1 MRAIVVSDEFRGI
14 EHGLVGPAESDAADE
29 LADMYLHPALQ
40 GRVNSTD
47 STEGGFA
54 SVLGDAGRAF
64 LQLPTFGKGFKI
76 LRKLKALKPHDD
88 PKAIFTDSTTYTS
101 VKEELVILAE
111 QQKELIRKMA
121 NDVDLA
127 CGEDSIKKV
136 IKQSDKLKGFN
147 RDADPLSGIVGPTQ
161 AVYKTYKSEL
171 DGIASKKFK
180 QFFEKNGCERLHL
193 FDLDTARTH
202 FKRWDLEGRG
212 DAVIEE
218 NVYVLHPKLDGVLV
232 PISSYHENLTQQL
245 DKEVKLALGKLGA
258 EKLVI
263 KKGKKSKIKGWL
275 KSRSASGRAQAGQNK
290 HRLVTKHWG
299 SPTYDPEHAT
309 AGCSLIQ
316 TSEWMTLLQQR
327 KTSDL
332 TGYQDYI
339 EIDTTFNLGVDVVQ
353 LIDSSFE
360 WKSVSQYYYDVKF
373 YSKEEIDIRAEKAK
387 EDGVQSATRTGSE
400 TG

>member
-40 GRVNSTD
+40 GRVN
-47 STEGGFA
+47 GKKRG
-54 SVLGDAGRAF
+54 SVNLGDLAFAPLQILTAGKLSKLLDLIQREDPNAI
-64 LQLPTFGKGFKI
+64 LTKG
-76 LRKLKALKPHDD
+76 
-88 PKAIFTDSTTYTS
+88 TTYAR
-101 VKEELVILAE
+101 VENDLIKLAE
-111 QQKELIRKMA
+111 QQKKLIHKMA
-121 NDVDLA
+121 NDVNLA
-127 CGEDSIKKV
+127 SGENLMEAV

-161 AVYKTYKSEL
+161 AVYSIYKEQLNGINSE
-171 DGIASKKFK
+171 KFK
-180 QFFEKNGCERLHL
+180 KFFEKNGCKRLHL
-193 FDLDTARTH
+193 FDVDTARTH
-202 FKRWDLEGRG
+202 FKRWDLEGLG
-212 DAVIEE
+212 NAAIEE

-245 DKEVKLALGKLGA
+245 DKEMQLALGKLGA
-258 EKLVI
+258 EDLLI

>member
-1 MRAIVVSDEFRGI
+1 MVRAIVVSDEFRGI
-14 EHGLVGPAESDAADE
+14 EHGLVGPARRDVADV
-29 LADMYLHPALQ
+29 YLHPALKR
-40 GRVNSTD
+40 RVNSTE
-47 STEGGFA
+47 SGFA
-54 SVLGDAGRAF
+54 SLAADLGLAVLQIA
-64 LQLPTFGKGFKI
+64 TFRRFGGIMNAIGQREDQNPI
-76 LRKLKALKPHDD
+76 LNEN
-88 PKAIFTDSTTYTS
+88 TTYSRT
-101 VKEELVILAE
+101 EDDLIILAKE
-111 QQKELIRKMA
+111 QAALIHKMA
-121 NDVDLA
+121 NDVNLA
-127 CGEDSIKKV
+127 CGEDLMEAV
-136 IKQSDKLKGFN
+136 IEQNDKLKGFN

-161 AVYKTYKSEL
+161 AVYKRYKLDL
-171 DGIASKKFK
+171 DGIASGKFT
-180 QFFEKNGCERLHL
+180 QFFVKNGCDRLHL

-245 DKEVKLALGKLGA
+245 DKEVQLALGKLGA
-258 EKLVI
+258 EDLLI

-275 KSRSASGRAQAGQNK
+275 KSRSASARAQGSKNQHK
-290 HRLVTKHWG
+290 LVDFKWD

-332 TGYQDYI
+332 TGYQDHI
-339 EIDTTFNLGVDVVQ
+339 KIDTTFNLGVDVVQ

-360 WKSVSQYYYDVKF
+360 WESVSQFYYDVKF
-373 YSKEEIDIRAEKAK
+373 FSKDDIETK
-387 EDGVQSATRTGSE
+387 EDDDDW
-400 TG
+400 